1 MKMSNDT
8 YSVLFQANRTT
19 ERYYRDSSGWLKVSS
34 RGRVFRMTAEQVLN
48 HLLPALAFS
57 DQLGLTVTV
66 EHYERPYWQLVAEA
80 ADESRL
86 RPRVSRL
93 PAIGDDSAPGFGAH
107 ILG

>member
-1 MKMSNDT
+1 MKKSNDT
-8 YSVLFQANRTT
+8 YSILFRAKRVT

-66 EHYERPYWQLVAEA
+66 EHYGRPYWQIIV
-80 ADESRL
+80 EST
-86 RPRVSRL
+86 SE
-93 PAIGDDSAPGFGAH
+93 S
-107 ILG
+107 